1 MSDNNNN
8 NNNNELKFIELLLQ
22 YAQEER
28 LIDINRCLLAQDLYF
43 DVLSLYNYILFNYT
57 EKNNISRNIITLSAF
72 KKFIQI
78 DLEIKINDEILSKFF
93 DFYIPHNIN
102 NINNSEK
109 YLEYVQFIEIFY
121 PRYNYQL
128 RRFLQE
134 RNGLNKNIKYL
145 NVNTIILLR
154 KLFIRELHMIK
165 YLIFHLTNYTININS
180 RDIFKKISN
189 NKTIITKQD
198 LINFFNLYSN
208 EINYTEEDI
217 NSLIVSLS
225 INRNYNNNKKIIEG
239 IIEDNF
245 INIFNFNLKNNS
257 FDFTFKDIIFNENK
271 DKNSLWISIIN
282 NIIQLEKRI
291 EESKIL
297 IITRNDFDI
306 KLIMPIFLKEND
318 EKIEIDYFLNKLNI
332 SLNNLEKEL
341 LLKRIDLTKKGYINK
356 NELYD
361 FFIPFN
367 KQYRDKI
374 ELNNLNNNKEFTN
387 GLYCNLNLILSKG
400 TMIYINN
407 LINVIIK
414 GEKEINS
421 KKIELNADNKFIEN
435 IFDEIINIPKENN
448 NNALNNDIYEDY
460 FIKEQLYKYITDKLN
475 IKTSD
480 DDLDL
485 FYIRLDKLKRGKIK
499 MLEFSDEMRYI
510 L

>member
-1 MSDNNNN
+1 
-8 NNNNELKFIELLLQ
+8 
-22 YAQEER
+22 
-28 LIDINRCLLAQDLYF
+28 
-43 DVLSLYNYILFNYT
+43 
-57 EKNNISRNIITLSAF
+57 
-72 KKFIQI
+72 
-78 DLEIKINDEILSKFF
+78 
-93 DFYIPHNIN
+93 
-102 NINNSEK
+102 
-109 YLEYVQFIEIFY
+109 
-121 PRYNYQL
+121 
-128 RRFLQE
+128 
-134 RNGLNKNIKYL
+134 
-145 NVNTIILLR
+145 
-154 KLFIRELHMIK
+154 
-165 YLIFHLTNYTININS
+165 
-180 RDIFKKISN
+180 
-189 NKTIITKQD
+189 
-198 LINFFNLYSN
+198 
-208 EINYTEEDI
+208 
-217 NSLIVSLS
+217 
-225 INRNYNNNKKIIEG
+225 
-239 IIEDNF
+239 
-245 INIFNFNLKNNS
+245 
-257 FDFTFKDIIFNENK
+257 
-271 DKNSLWISIIN
+271 
-282 NIIQLEKRI
+282 
-291 EESKIL
+291 
-297 IITRNDFDI
+297 
-306 KLIMPIFLKEND
+306 MPIFLKEND